1 MLSSTFIHLPR
12 IGPVT
17 EQRIWR
23 RGICTWSDFLR
34 EPTAAGL
41 SPRATDRLVRLVS
54 RSEERLNEG
63 DHRFFASRLPRR
75 EHWRAYPE
83 FRHGIAYLD
92 IETTSLEGD
101 DVTLIG
107 LYDGRRTRIYQKG
120 EDLEQF
126 VEDIAAYR
134 LLVTFHGAGFDFPFL
149 RRRFPDLE
157 FHQLHIDLCPTLRR
171 LGLSGGL
178 KNIERALDI
187 PRSPET
193 EHLDGWDAVRLWR
206 EWECG
211 SAEALQLLKR
221 YNAEDV
227 AHLENL
233 LRFAYPRLCRLTGVP
248 AASGSAPGAT
258 GTPG

>member
-12 IGPVT
+12 VGPVT
-17 EQRIWR
+17 ERHIWR
-23 RGICTWSDFLR
+23 RGVNTWADFLR
-34 EPTAAGL
+34 EPRAAAL
-41 SPRATDRLVRLVS
+41 PPHMTEHLVRLVA
-54 RSEERLNEG
+54 RSAERLERE
-63 DHRFFASRLPRR
+63 DHRFFASCLPRR

-83 FRHGIAYLD
+83 FRHRVAYLD
-92 IETTSLEGD
+92 IETTSLDGD

-107 LYDGRRTRIYQKG
+107 LYDGREVRIYQKG

-134 LLVTFHGAGFDFPFL
+134 LLVTFHGAGFDLPFL
-149 RRRFPDLE
+149 RRRFPELE

-193 EHLDGWDAVRLWR
+193 EGLDGWDAVRLWR
-206 EWECG
+206 EWERG
-211 SAEALQLLKR
+211 SAEALELLKR

-227 AHLENL
+227 VHLETL
-233 LRFAYPRLCRLTGVP
+233 LRYAYPRLCRLTGVP
-248 AASGSAPGAT
+248 VRQE
-258 GTPG
+258 